1 MDLRVPGG
9 RYIGRRISVVILL
22 GSVLTSARLAQAAEP
37 VLAVL
42 PIKLLDTSAEPTDQ
56 RAAHT
61 ERLASLGS
69 DLASALGTPDLY
81 RTLRVKPDDLRA
93 ACPSETPDCLLG
105 FVRAAGASLAFVG
118 VVHKSST
125 LIMQMWARIV
135 DARSGRVLFTRELN
149 FRGDNDEAWRRATEF
164 LVAQIRSDPPSQAR

>member
-1 MDLRVPGG
+1 M
-9 RYIGRRISVVILL
+9 
-22 GSVLTSARLAQAAEP
+22 
-37 VLAVL
+37 L

-61 ERLASLGS
+61 ERLTSLGS

-81 RTLRVKPDDLRA
+81 RTVRVKADDLHA
-93 ACPSETPDCLLG
+93 ACPSEAPDCLLG

-135 DARSGRVLFTRELN
+135 DARSGQVLFTRELN
-149 FRGDNDEAWRRATEF
+149 FRGDTDEAWRRATEF
-164 LVAQIRSDPPSQAR
+164 LVAQIRSDPPSQTR